1 MMRVIDISDEV
12 CTKELAEKLA
22 SESIQG
28 DCFALFGDLGC
39 GKTTFV
45 KYFIQYLTSNETQV
59 QSPTFNI
66 IKTYESEICE
76 ILHADLYRL
85 ETVEDV
91 INIGILDELNDK
103 IVLIEWPEL
112 IEGYLPKKSKKLH
125 FKFNGKG
132 REVEFL
138 CANI

>member
-1 MMRVIDISDEV
+1 MSNIVDISDENN
-12 CTKELAEKLA
+12 TRLLAENLA
-22 SESIQG
+22 NEAMPG

-45 KYFIQYLTSNETQV
+45 KYFIQHLTSKKENI

-66 IKTYESEICE
+66 VKIYDSEICE

-85 ETVEDV
+85 ENLEDV
-91 INIGILDELNDK
+91 INVGIIDELNDK
-103 IVLIEWPEL
+103 ISLIEWPEL
-112 IEGYLPKKSKKLH
+112 IEKYLPEGSKKLY
-125 FKFNGKG
+125 FKFSGEN

-138 CANI
+138 